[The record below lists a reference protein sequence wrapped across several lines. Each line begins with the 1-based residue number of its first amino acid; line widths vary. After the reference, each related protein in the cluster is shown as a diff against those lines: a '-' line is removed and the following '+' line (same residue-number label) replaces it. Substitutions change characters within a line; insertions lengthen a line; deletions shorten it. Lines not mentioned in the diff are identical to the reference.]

1 MASSSEVMSGRVR
14 ANPGGLRFA
23 GRRRNMPNKSTIPRF
38 AQPLT
43 VISRPDAANSIRS
56 RNMNEWVAIAQRNT
70 LDVRADRAI
79 SA

>member
-1 MASSSEVMSGRVR
+1 MSGRVR

-43 VISRPDAANSIRS
+43 VISRPDAANSIRL

-70 LDVRADRAI
+70 LDVRADRAVR
-79 SA
+79 AG